1 MAVLSRSRFVEGLL
15 SVGSLGALVATV
27 AASNETFRVQLSGL
41 LSGEPSNGLATAGTG
56 LQRIVHTVTDT
67 IGSNGTVHTPL
78 VLFVLVAGGLLVLML
93 RP

>member
-1 MAVLSRSRFVEGLL
+1 M
-15 SVGSLGALVATV
+15 
-27 AASNETFRVQLSGL
+27 AASNETFRVQLSGF

-56 LQRIVHTVTDT
+56 FQRIVHTVTDT